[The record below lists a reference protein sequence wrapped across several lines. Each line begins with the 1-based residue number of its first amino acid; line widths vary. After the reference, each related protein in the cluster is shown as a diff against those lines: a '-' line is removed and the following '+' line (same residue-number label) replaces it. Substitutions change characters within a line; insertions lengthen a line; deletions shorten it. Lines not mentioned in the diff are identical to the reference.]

1 MTATKDVD
9 MVLANQGLPP
19 EFIRLGSVHTERE
32 EPEVATM
39 LSGVKS
45 ERRPDGV
52 ICRLMLRRNL
62 LVPAHDG
69 MMAQSAWR
77 IA

>member
-9 MVLANQGLPP
+9 MVLSNQDLPP
-19 EFIRLGSVHTERE
+19 EFIRLASSHHERE

-69 MMAQSAWR
+69 VMAQSAWR
-77 IA
+77 VS